1 MLSSIGG
8 SMKKNTKQKIIDSA
22 IELFSKDSYEKVSIA
37 QICKNAK
44 ISNGIIY
51 NYFRNKDELFTYLI
65 EEITNRIE
73 KQFKK
78 IKGKSIQDRLESF
91 ILLNIMITKKEFPL
105 IRIYREGQ
113 YKFIKYEQNLR
124 KVYLK
129 ALKIVY
135 GRELKELEYLFIIS
149 GIRYINVNFVKRNI
163 EVDEKFLTHILL
175 NGFFNKSDLE
185 VKQFENMDFYLRTL
199 FNSNNK
205 RHKLLE
211 VGETLFGKNNYYKV
225 TINDIAKKA
234 EIGVGSFYHFYENKE
249 IFIREIVS
257 NLRKTTLNFLKDN
270 IQKNFSENE
279 THILFLY
286 LLLEFYGKSPHKYE
300 LLRRSEFIVED
311 MVTEYNNSLN
321 DLYIKTM
328 ENLPYNFEEKRIISS
343 VLLGISHY
351 TGIELF
357 FTNNIEDKNKFL
369 KKMKNYF
376 AKGLK
381 K

>member
-1 MLSSIGG
+1 
-8 SMKKNTKQKIIDSA
+8 MKKNTKQKIIDSA

-163 EVDEKFLTHILL
+163 EVDEKFLTQILL

-199 FNSNNK
+199 FNSSNK

-270 IQKNFSENE
+270 IQKDFSENE

-328 ENLPYNFEEKRIISS
+328 EDLPYNFEEKRIISS